1 MTTQAI
7 IDPNVPITPAGVV
20 EAPPAVVPVTTP
32 PVTTPAPPPPVDT
45 EARQAL
51 AAAQAEIAHYRR
63 EAATGQLAS
72 KAAVYQNQLES
83 DGWPRELAAI
93 QAKTW
98 LEKETAEAKVVE
110 ADNAQE
116 SYAKNEVAR
125 RLARDFDV
133 PLDILMGYSDPRT
146 MYAAAM
152 RLGGESKRIA
162 ALEAEITAL
171 KGGTVAAQRF
181 DPARGGPGSAG
192 SSYKEALRNGG
203 KLPTAAEIDAMTAK
217 YLRG

>member
-1 MTTQAI
+1 MTTPTLV
-7 IDPNVPITPAGVV
+7 DPNVLVAPAAGV
-20 EAPPAVVPVTTP
+20 ESTPAVVPVTTP
-32 PVTTPAPPPPVDT
+32 PVAAPAAPPPVDN

-63 EAATGQLAS
+63 QAAAGALNS
-72 KAAVYQNQLES
+72 KATVYQNQLES

-110 ADNAQE
+110 SDAAQE
-116 SYAKNEVAR
+116 SYAKGEVAR
-125 RLARDFDV
+125 RLANHFGV
-133 PLDILMGYSDPRT
+133 PQDILMGYSDART
-146 MYAAAM
+146 MYAAAA

-162 ALEAEITAL
+162 ALEAEIVAL

-181 DPARGGPGSAG
+181 DPARGGVA
-192 SSYKEALRNGG
+192 SSDEVFTQLYSEG
-203 KLPTAAEIDAMTAK
+203 KSTDHARARKL
-217 YLRG
+217 LGL